1 MSVPLTKIDNLEC
14 DEVIS
19 VGGLLDAVSTLNIA
33 GTKLTIVDATNP
45 SLWSRL
51 VQDSLSLVNSASDQ
65 CILDVDA
72 KSLTFQPNGGAVS
85 TYASDH
91 LEIVETLGSKATLSG
106 SGGLVLLPDTGGLG
120 SVQLASDRLQITF
133 PDGSGSLALYETGI
147 FIGYP
152 DGSGLLQ
159 LTETQFNMVGPDGKA
174 ILYAQEG
181 MLRMYNADDIYYQ
194 GIDKYDG
201 FTLES
206 GAKKYGPLGVNFG
219 ANNFDITSAGL
230 TINTLAGTAGQVLE
244 SSGDGVAPVWADLPS
259 AYVNP
264 LKMFTFA
271 IPSAPQ
277 ASGTITFSDLGDDRV
292 FTVPPVIMLMVAD
305 TTGVV
310 VPVSLNGVY
319 VSNDVY
325 VSFGWV
331 ASSAVSA
338 LSVSVYSLG

>member
-51 VQDSLSLVNSASDQ
+51 VQDSLSLVNPDSDQ
-65 CILDVDA
+65 CVLDVDA

-91 LEIVETLGSKATLSG
+91 LEIVATLGSKATLSG
-106 SGGLVLLPDTGGLG
+106 SGGLVLLPDTGALG

-159 LTETQFNMVGPDGKA
+159 LTETQFNMVGPDGKV

-277 ASGTITFSDLGDDRV
+277 ASGTITFVELGDLRT
-292 FTVPPVIMLMVAD
+292 FVIMPAVSLIVAES
-305 TTGVV
+305 TVV
-310 VPVSLNGVY
+310 VPISLGEFNVDGGVY
-319 VSNDVY
+319 VSFN
-325 VSFGWV
+325 WV
-331 ASSAVSA
+331 ASSAVSQ
-338 LSVSVYSLG
+338 LTIGIYSLG